1 MCRRGCQPLKAD
13 LNEDDKNRAQTD
25 TVSIIP
31 SSENSL
37 QLVYFEYQPIMRLAE
52 ACQHCR

>member
-1 MCRRGCQPLKAD
+1 MCRRDWQSLKAD
-13 LNEDDKNRAQTD
+13 LSRVEDNRSQTD